1 MSVYAHN
8 QEQPFKIICSYKG
21 TKKLRKNFQ
30 DFEIKSQKS
39 KKVYLEVI
47 QAINFYITIFY

>member
-1 MSVYAHN
+1 MSVNVHN
-8 QEQPFKIICSYKG
+8 QEQSFKIICSYKG
-21 TKKLRKNFQ
+21 TKKLRTNFQ